1 MLIELS
7 YPLSETTPKWP
18 TNPDE
23 QYYSVSDQTRGD
35 VSTTSSVYHHMH
47 NGTHMDTPRHFD
59 PNGPTIEQLP
69 IEDFYYTRPF
79 VLRLDKKKGEMVTM
93 QDVQA
98 HLDEL
103 KTCDLLLIYTGY
115 SSLRAKHPEQ
125 FMDDFPFL
133 SPEFARY
140 LRKELPLLEVSE
152 AFPERTLRIFE
163 DVNIGALA
171 GISNIQAVCA
181 FPVRWVGL
189 EAAPIAM
196 VAII

>member
-1 MLIELS
+1 
-7 YPLSETTPKWP
+7 
-18 TNPDE
+18 
-23 QYYSVSDQTRGD
+23 
-35 VSTTSSVYHHMH
+35 
-47 NGTHMDTPRHFD
+47 
-59 PNGPTIEQLP
+59 
-69 IEDFYYTRPF
+69 
-79 VLRLDKKKGEMVTM
+79 
-93 QDVQA
+93 
-98 HLDEL
+98 
-103 KTCDLLLIYTGY
+103 
-115 SSLRAKHPEQ
+115 
-125 FMDDFPFL
+125 MDDFPFL

-140 LRKELPLLEVSE
+140 LRKELPQLKAIALDVLSVDSVVCGEEMGFAAHHALLEVSE

>member
-133 SPEFARY
+133 SPQGTAAAESDRAGRF
-140 LRKELPLLEVSE
+140 
-152 AFPERTLRIFE
+152 ERGQRRMRRRDGFC
-163 DVNIGALA
+163 GAPRAA
-171 GISNIQAVCA
+171 GGQRSI
-181 FPVRWVGL
+181 PRTDTPDL
-189 EAAPIAM
+189 
-196 VAII
+196 